1 MSRLS
6 ENDECFRLTRISIT
20 IVGVFICCH
29 LPRFIPNI
37 IEMLVTKPPEVRN
50 LFVYIFCVFVLETFI
65 GKMHFFFEEKKV
77 LYLLWHHYRFIS
89 ILVWLYFGSSK
100 EWGSTTRIAITWKK
114 TLTKKA
120 NYLTLSSSWHA
131 FFATVKCERS
141 FFSNGDDYI
150 FLCHT
155 CSWPNLT

>member
-65 GKMHFFFEEKKV
+65 GKMQFFFVEKKI

-100 EWGSTTRIAITWKK
+100 EWGSTWIAITQKK
-114 TLTKKA
+114 TSTQKLTTA
-120 NYLTLSSSWHA
+120 RQSSSWHA
-131 FFATVKCERS
+131 FFFCEVQ
-141 FFSNGDDYI
+141 FFSYRD
-150 FLCHT
+150 CQ
-155 CSWPNLT
+155 

>member
-50 LFVYIFCVFVLETFI
+50 IFVYIFCVFVLETFI
-65 GKMHFFFEEKKV
+65 GKMQFFFVEKKV
-77 LYLLWHHYRFIS
+77 SYLLWHHYRFIS
-89 ILVWLYFGSSK
+89 ILVWLYFGSPK

-114 TLTKKA
+114 TLTQKSQLLDTFKQ
-120 NYLTLSSSWHA
+120 LTCIFCNSKMWKLI
-131 FFATVKCERS
+131 FFIWRWLD
-141 FFSNGDDYI
+141 FSLPYM
-150 FLCHT
+150 FMT
-155 CSWPNLT
+155 